1 MNTLTIGQIRLVWLN
16 GGKILL
22 DGGGMFGVVPKGM
35 WSKKYPCN
43 ESNQI
48 ELRTD
53 PILIQA
59 NGRNLLI
66 DTGMGSGKL
75 EEKQKARHGLVEE
88 SEIERSLYELGLTLD
103 DIHHILLT
111 HFHNDH
117 AAGLTRLKD
126 GQYLPVFNKAVHHV
140 HAIEWEEVRFPNIRS
155 RNTYFKE
162 NWQPVE
168 SMIHPYKERYEVIEG
183 VELIHTGGHSAGHV
197 IVRIESEGK
206 IAYHLGDIMPTHA
219 HKNPLWV
226 LAFDDY
232 PMDSIFAKEKWIQQ
246 AIEEKAWFIFYHDN
260 FYRAIKWDA
269 KGNVL
274 DEVKVES

>member
-1 MNTLTIGQIRLVWLN
+1 MKSLTIGQFRLSWLN
-16 GGKILL
+16 GGKIIL
-22 DGGGMFGVVPKGM
+22 DGGGMFGVVPKRM
-35 WSKKYPCN
+35 WSKKYPCD
-43 ESNQI
+43 ESNMI

-59 NGRNLLI
+59 NGQNLLI

-75 EEKQKARHGLVEE
+75 DAKQKARHGLVEE
-88 SEIERSLYELGLTLD
+88 SDLEKSLADLGLTAD
-103 DIHHILLT
+103 DIHHVLLT

-117 AAGLTRLKD
+117 AAGLTKLEQN
-126 GQYLPVFNKAVHHV
+126 QYLPLFTKAVHHV
-140 HAIEWEEVRFPNIRS
+140 HVTEWEEVRFPNIRS
-155 RNTYFKE
+155 RNAYFKE

-168 SMIHPYKERYEVIEG
+168 RMVRPFEDRLEVMEG
-183 VELIHTGGHSAGHV
+183 VELIHTGGHSAGHA
-197 IVRIESEGK
+197 IVRIESKGE

-232 PMDSIFAKEKWIQQ
+232 PMDSIFAKEKWIHQ

-260 FYRAIKWDA
+260 LCRAIKWDSE
-269 KGNVL
+269 GNVV
-274 DEVKVES
+274 DEVRVL